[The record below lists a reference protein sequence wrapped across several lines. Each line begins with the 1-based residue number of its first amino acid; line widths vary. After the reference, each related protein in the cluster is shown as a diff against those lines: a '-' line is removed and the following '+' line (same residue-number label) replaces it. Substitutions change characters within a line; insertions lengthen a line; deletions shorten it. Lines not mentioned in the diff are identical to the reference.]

1 MMYRK
6 QESLLRFLVWPLLM
20 FVVASG
26 IFGVIWLRSSI
37 TSLEYRLGELK
48 VREQKLTMEE
58 RNLLAKKENI
68 LSIAKIEKVAIKD
81 MGFQFPDRSRV
92 FFLKSGI

>member
-1 MMYRK
+1 MMYRR
-6 QESLLRFLVWPLLM
+6 QESLVRFFVWPLFM
-20 FVVASG
+20 FVVAAG
-26 IFGVIWLRSSI
+26 IFGVIWMRSSI
-37 TSLEYRLGELK
+37 TSLQYRLGELK
-48 VREQKLTMEE
+48 VREQKLITEK

-68 LSIAKIEKVAIKD
+68 LSIGKIEQVAIKD